1 MQLMSK
7 IGFNTARR
15 QLTSCGGGRG
25 GMGKWI
31 LATSTSMVA
40 SSSSD
45 TSRSRLCFLNE
56 FYKVWGQ
63 SFSWCLAGYYC
74 WCDHG
79 CAGER
84 TTDYPS
90 MFMQFR
96 LLRKYFRGGWFFQ
109 IYQKRGNEK
118 WIISGWAGNKRC
130 NCKGDALAIVVIAGK
145 QIGGVTPD
153 ATREM

>member
-63 SFSWCLAGYYC
+63 SFPWCLAGYYC

-96 LLRKYFRGGWFFQ
+96 LQTYIAPNPLFLQYHQHQ
-109 IYQKRGNEK
+109 IEGRTSPASQVSVILFPWRL
-118 WIISGWAGNKRC
+118 AGYYCRC
-130 NCKGDALAIVVIAGK
+130 NTQLDWGEDH
-145 QIGGVTPD
+145 
-153 ATREM
+153 